1 MLNLFLV
8 NEPNLKVLLLTVMV
22 KSTYESG
29 GGGGIR
35 PVLIPNSVFP
45 LHVLPPAWDAI
56 PLQAYPPALNSPVRS
71 KGKEGHSE
79 S

>member
-8 NEPNLKVLLLTVMV
+8 NEPNLKVLLLTVKV

-29 GGGGIR
+29 GVIR
-35 PVLIPNSVFP
+35 PVLIPDSVFP
-45 LHVLPPAWDAI
+45 LHVLPPAWDTI
-56 PLQAYPPALNSPVRS
+56 PSQAYPPALNSPVQS